1 MDNVLNTIKDSCSN
15 LKYNKLIDGEQYK
28 ICESLFRKQKW
39 RQELDKNNHKHQVDA
54 FTNIHMTR
62 YDKLKKIL
70 DSSFAGIV
78 NADNKEYYQKKVDY
92 VKSEIKKNVSEFEKY
107 SKENDSKKIFREYVA
122 KQSMYNKNK
131 KTLKKQSDNLDFID
145 AKQKSVNESIQNEQ
159 YITLIYSVIFFIC
172 ICTIIII
179 SLVILYYE

>member
-1 MDNVLNTIKDSCSN
+1 M
-15 LKYNKLIDGEQYK
+15 
-28 ICESLFRKQKW
+28 
-39 RQELDKNNHKHQVDA
+39 
-54 FTNIHMTR
+54 
-62 YDKLKKIL
+62 
-70 DSSFAGIV
+70 
-78 NADNKEYYQKKVDY
+78 
-92 VKSEIKKNVSEFEKY
+92 KSEIKKNVSEFEKY